1 MMNCYIRQ
9 PLLALILL
17 IAGESILCAQA
28 TAERL
33 ENDLSRAGCLFHSY
47 EFNDIT
53 DIKPPKGYKPFY
65 ISHYGRHGSRY
76 HTDDRYFG
84 NAVRAL
90 QHADSIGNLT
100 DEGTL
105 LKKQIDS
112 LCKVHDGMWGMLTEK
127 GVREQ
132 KMLALRMYERFPEVF
147 DGRHR
152 SVLDTYSSDIPRCI
166 MSLASFSGSLI
177 ACNPELDVRY
187 ETGARCSEYLRC
199 GTAAVPIKKHYEPD
213 MHKSIDDRCDWSG
226 LLKKI
231 FIKPSQMNC
240 SAYDFASGLWGAW
253 AICQCI
259 EDVNIDIL
267 KYFDKE
273 QLLNTWKYRSQY
285 YHLIFVRSDLFPDV
299 AIKGVKALLKDIVEK
314 ADEALSQEKVAAT
327 IRFGH
332 DSTLMPLA
340 GLVGIEGFDRVHSD
354 SSPITDE
361 WDLGTHVCMGSSLQL
376 IFYRNRAGK
385 ILVKILYNEQE
396 KRIPFLT
403 PYADG
408 VYYEWETLRQ
418 YFNK

>member
-1 MMNCYIRQ
+1 M
-9 PLLALILL
+9 
-17 IAGESILCAQA
+17 
-28 TAERL
+28 
-33 ENDLSRAGCLFHSY
+33 
-47 EFNDIT
+47 
-53 DIKPPKGYKPFY
+53 
-65 ISHYGRHGSRY
+65 
-76 HTDDRYFG
+76 
-84 NAVRAL
+84 
-90 QHADSIGNLT
+90 
-100 DEGTL
+100 
-105 LKKQIDS
+105 
-112 LCKVHDGMWGMLTEK
+112 
-127 GVREQ
+127 
-132 KMLALRMYERFPEVF
+132 
-147 DGRHR
+147 
-152 SVLDTYSSDIPRCI
+152 
-166 MSLASFSGSLI
+166 
-177 ACNPELDVRY
+177 
-187 ETGARCSEYLRC
+187 
-199 GTAAVPIKKHYEPD
+199 
-213 MHKSIDDRCDWSG
+213 
-226 LLKKI
+226 
-231 FIKPSQMNC
+231 
-240 SAYDFASGLWGAW
+240 
-253 AICQCI
+253 
-259 EDVNIDIL
+259 

-408 VYYEWETLRQ
+408 VYYEWETL
-418 YFNK
+418 FTLPFI